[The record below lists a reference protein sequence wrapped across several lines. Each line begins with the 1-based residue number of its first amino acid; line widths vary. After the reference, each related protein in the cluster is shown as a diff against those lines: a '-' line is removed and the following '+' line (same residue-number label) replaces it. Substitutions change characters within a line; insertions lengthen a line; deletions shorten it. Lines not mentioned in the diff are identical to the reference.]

1 MAEGRV
7 FQPAADDLG
16 PRDSLIQLRKLPFG
30 YVSKPFGRLAVV
42 GRRLEQETNLA
53 EAQAGTLGCLDDGQV
68 ADDLRW
74 IAAATADPFRR
85 LDEADLLVVADR
97 RGCLA

>member
-1 MAEGRV
+1 MAEGRA

-16 PRDSLIQLRKLPFG
+16 ARDSFIQLRKLPFG

-53 EAQAGTLGCLDDGQV
+53 EAQGGTLGCLDDGQL
-68 ADDLRW
+68 AHDLRW
-74 IAAATADPFRR
+74 IAAAAADPRGR
-85 LDEADLLVVADR
+85 ADEAGLRVVAHRRDR
-97 RGCLA
+97 RA